1 MNQNDD
7 KAWRITEIIGG
18 TVVALLGLFALL
30 FPDFLSGL
38 VSILIGAGVLVIGIT
53 QIVTSVKDR
62 ACLAF
67 PAVRLALGV
76 ILAAVGLVFICGRST
91 PVSLFGIFLGV
102 WALVSGSLKLNAA
115 LLARRAGGKS
125 TWQLAESVIN
135 LLFGAVLIVNPLIGV
150 GFIIR
155 IIGGYLVYLGI
166 AFVISVLMQKNNTL
180 L

>member
-67 PAVRLALGV
+67 PAVRLALGLFSPPWDWCSSV
-76 ILAAVGLVFICGRST
+76 AA
-91 PVSLFGIFLGV
+91 
-102 WALVSGSLKLNAA
+102 
-115 LLARRAGGKS
+115 ARRFRCSAYSLPSGR
-125 TWQLAESVIN
+125 WFQA
-135 LLFGAVLIVNPLIGV
+135 P
-150 GFIIR
+150 
-155 IIGGYLVYLGI
+155 
-166 AFVISVLMQKNNTL
+166 
-180 L
+180 